1 MKKLILWILFISIG
15 KIIYAQPKF
24 DNVLYGAAYYHEY
37 MPSERLDKDIQMMK
51 ECGLNVVRVGES
63 AWGLFEPQEGV
74 FDFKWMDRIVDKMY
88 AAGIKVIL
96 GTPTYSI
103 PAWMAEK
110 HPEVLAVYQRG
121 GKAHYGI
128 RQNMDITNP
137 TYLFYSER
145 IIRRLLEHYASHPGI
160 IGYQVDNETLARGI
174 NNQDFFVGFR
184 SYIKRKFNN
193 SLDSLNHAWGL
204 NYWGMNIHTWEE
216 FYARDGVTNPSYKLE
231 WERYGRKK
239 VADFLNWQVDIVNEY
254 RRKDQFV
261 THCFMPFFHEMDQ
274 TESMRQ
280 MQYPAINIYHDV
292 QDKQDGHFIAY
303 GGDFMRTVSKGNYLI
318 TETNA
323 QGRGWDA
330 KAQYPPYDRQLRQ
343 NVYSHLASGANMVE
357 YWHWS
362 TLHYGQ
368 EMYWRGVLGHDL
380 VPNRI
385 YKEFATVA
393 GELKKIGQ
401 KLVNLRKKNEVAIL
415 FSHDSYY
422 GLQFMP
428 YTNRENYTVEMIHQ
442 ILFNMN
448 IETDIVP
455 CDNDD
460 CDFSEYKLLII
471 PPLYVASESLL
482 NKISTFVEQ
491 GGKVIMMY
499 KSGYCNEFDAARTEI
514 APGPLRKVCG
524 FYYQEYSTIG
534 AMKLKENPW
543 GIESNA
549 ASEFM
554 EFIIPE
560 TAQPLAY
567 VEHSFFQK
575 WPVVTK
581 NNYGKGS
588 LVYIAT
594 YPSWELLDKIIC
606 QETEQAGLRHKEDY
620 KFPIIVRQGINDQGK
635 RIRYIFNYSASSQ
648 PIKYNYSKNG
658 IDLLSKKTVK
668 KDELITIEP
677 WDLLIIEEN

>member
-160 IGYQVDNETLARGI
+160 IGYQVDNETLARGV

-239 VADFLNWQVDIVNEY
+239 VADF
-254 RRKDQFV
+254 
-261 THCFMPFFHEMDQ
+261 
-274 TESMRQ
+274 
-280 MQYPAINIYHDV
+280 
-292 QDKQDGHFIAY
+292 
-303 GGDFMRTVSKGNYLI
+303 
-318 TETNA
+318 
-323 QGRGWDA
+323 
-330 KAQYPPYDRQLRQ
+330 
-343 NVYSHLASGANMVE
+343 
-357 YWHWS
+357 
-362 TLHYGQ
+362 
-368 EMYWRGVLGHDL
+368 
-380 VPNRI
+380 
-385 YKEFATVA
+385 
-393 GELKKIGQ
+393 
-401 KLVNLRKKNEVAIL
+401 
-415 FSHDSYY
+415 
-422 GLQFMP
+422 
-428 YTNRENYTVEMIHQ
+428 
-442 ILFNMN
+442 
-448 IETDIVP
+448 
-455 CDNDD
+455 
-460 CDFSEYKLLII
+460 
-471 PPLYVASESLL
+471 
-482 NKISTFVEQ
+482 
-491 GGKVIMMY
+491 
-499 KSGYCNEFDAARTEI
+499 
-514 APGPLRKVCG
+514 
-524 FYYQEYSTIG
+524 
-534 AMKLKENPW
+534 
-543 GIESNA
+543 
-549 ASEFM
+549 
-554 EFIIPE
+554 
-560 TAQPLAY
+560 
-567 VEHSFFQK
+567 
-575 WPVVTK
+575 
-581 NNYGKGS
+581 
-588 LVYIAT
+588 
-594 YPSWELLDKIIC
+594 
-606 QETEQAGLRHKEDY
+606 
-620 KFPIIVRQGINDQGK
+620 
-635 RIRYIFNYSASSQ
+635 
-648 PIKYNYSKNG
+648 
-658 IDLLSKKTVK
+658 
-668 KDELITIEP
+668 
-677 WDLLIIEEN
+677 